1 MPYTYFWSTGEKQ
14 IQSLIWHPVIIGSMS
29 MIKMDVRHGLILRV
43 PLLIG
48 NADLKQD
55 ESVVIYPNPV
65 KNRLQIEIPKH
76 PNPQIAWR
84 LVDIHSNLIS
94 KGNQLHVETEE
105 LVSGVYILE
114 INFKNRLYKRYL

>member
-1 MPYTYFWSTGEKQ
+1 MAPGDYWVYVYDQNGCETRLDFK
-14 IQSLIWHPVIIGSMS
+14 
-29 MIKMDVRHGLILRV
+29 V

-114 INFKNRLYKRYL
+114 INFKNRLYKKVFVK